1 MNIVKLRNRHAM
13 GVAEDLVDQILEI
26 LINPEI
32 EMPLVLG
39 LGILDLVKFE
49 LFARCVP
56 VEE

>member
-1 MNIVKLRNRHAM
+1 M

-39 LGILDLVKFE
+39 LGILDLVKCE
-49 LFARCVP
+49 LFARSVP

>member
-1 MNIVKLRNRHAM
+1 M

-39 LGILDLVKFE
+39 LGILDLVKLE
-49 LFARCVP
+49 LFALSVP
-56 VEE
+56 VED